1 MSFVPRREKARK
13 GFKSPEGLALLGRAS
28 SSAKAD
34 NDATAA
40 DWWTSGGAKANQ
52 WREPMDSVVTIPKG
66 SKGPSGTEIVRGS
79 YRDTNSKGNK

>member
-1 MSFVPRREKARK
+1 MSNPEDRARDSRRQPAHTA
-13 GFKSPEGLALLGRAS
+13 GSLAALGRAAA
-28 SSAKAD
+28 SAKAD

-52 WREPMDSVVTIPKG
+52 YREPMDSVKVIPKG

-79 YRDTNSKGNK
+79 YRDN

>member
-34 NDATAA
+34 NDARAS
-40 DWWTSGGAKANQ
+40 DWWTSGGAAANQ
-52 WREPMDSVVTIPKG
+52 WREPMDSVVPIKKG
-66 SKGPSGTEIVRGS
+66 SKGPSGTVIVHGS